1 MSQYIHAGIFLITV
15 PNLIV
20 IALMVVGFIIAIA
33 VQLPHPPAEVPGETA
48 PLDSDTPANTPATS

>member
-20 IALMVVGFIIAIA
+20 IALMIVAFIVVVA
-33 VQLPHPPAEVPGETA
+33 VQLPHPPADVPADPA
-48 PLDSDTPANTPATS
+48 PPESDTPANTAATS

>member
-20 IALMVVGFIIAIA
+20 IALMVIGFIVAVA
-33 VQLPHPPAEVPGETA
+33 VQLPHPPAEVPADPA
-48 PLDSDTPANTPATS
+48 PRNPDTPASTPATS

>member
-20 IALMVVGFIIAIA
+20 IALMVVGFIVAVA
-33 VQLPHPPAEVPGETA
+33 VQLPHPPAEVPPDPA
-48 PLDSDTPANTPATS
+48 PAESGPQASTPATN